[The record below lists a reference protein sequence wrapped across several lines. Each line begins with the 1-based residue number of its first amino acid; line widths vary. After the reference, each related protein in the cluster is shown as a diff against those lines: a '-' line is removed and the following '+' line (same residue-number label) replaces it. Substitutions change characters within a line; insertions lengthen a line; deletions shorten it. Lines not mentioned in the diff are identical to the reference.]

1 MKWSSL
7 LRWRFPLPSFSG
19 FFWGVFF
26 ELSNTHLAASRAPAP
41 WVQRYAVRFQSC
53 SYPRPYVETPDESVD
68 VEKKFPS
75 QKVQGEIPIYIYH
88 LLPRTM
94 GSVEKI
100 GPPKWKETNIGET
113 HFPLNHDY
121 GRKGISFLTMM
132 FSWFLKVWNFLASCN
147 CLRSFSSFIDC
158 AKLARWATGS
168 LWMRSFQNQPSTD
181 QMRLVWTFP
190 HQLSREK
197 KTCYF
202 PLNTGC
208 LIGILIIFYYKSL
221 I

>member
-1 MKWSSL
+1 MSYLILAEGFARL
-7 LRWRFPLPSFSG
+7 LDSPNLSCFFMQHADLFRAPGWMLRSRRRQRMFFFCAGVHGIKRMASHLQNINLQILLQKQYDIRYLIEKMLEKKTIRIFEMVVPFLGVPLPSFSG

-94 GSVEKI
+94 GSVENWA
-100 GPPKWKETNIGET
+100 PKM
-113 HFPLNHDY
+113 
-121 GRKGISFLTMM
+121 KG
-132 FSWFLKVWNFLASCN
+132 N
-147 CLRSFSSFIDC
+147 
-158 AKLARWATGS
+158 
-168 LWMRSFQNQPSTD
+168 
-181 QMRLVWTFP
+181 
-190 HQLSREK
+190 
-197 KTCYF
+197 
-202 PLNTGC
+202 
-208 LIGILIIFYYKSL
+208 
-221 I
+221 